1 VLHNPQDSSAAR
13 RFTRLSTRPYNIALA
28 LKYSN
33 QNELQTAFESP
44 TERPLKSM
52 AKLGQLL
59 VARGWITVQQLTRA
73 LKTQNVGGGRLGTC
87 LVEMDALN
95 EELLQRGLAEQLGVP
110 AASADE
116 LYGVPEEVRGLVPE
130 KLARRCRAV
139 PFRVEGG
146 RLDLALMDPRNLSA
160 QDEIA
165 FASGK
170 RVKVF
175 VAAEVR
181 ILEALERYYGEEL
194 PSRFGMVLD
203 RLNRARFLWNKPAP
217 APLEPVG
224 ELLPSVD
231 NPFAPRDSP
240 LAPRPKIFLPP
251 ELPTLSPPPP
261 APPTAPAVVP
271 VFNAETAAAL
281 PASAFGPLSPSEPE
295 EPRAV
300 RTGSLTPAMP
310 IPRARPAA
318 ATVPMASVVAMEAAA
333 PAVEVAAPAEAPP
346 APLVPPM
353 RSQSVSL
360 TPEERADLG
369 AVAWIE
375 PAATDR
381 SLPMPASL
389 DEAEAELE
397 KASDLEEVARLLLG
411 FLGRDHRRAA
421 IFQVTRDRVNGWRIH
436 GTGID
441 REAFAGF
448 SVGFD
453 QPSLF
458 LNLRHGSNIY
468 FGPLPP
474 MPAHRQLARTWGGD
488 LPRDC
493 VLLPVRLKDR
503 LLMVI
508 YADGAAQGPVDL
520 QAMQRLLNAATA
532 AVERCIVA
540 NRQRAAAKS

>member
-1 VLHNPQDSSAAR
+1 
-13 RFTRLSTRPYNIALA
+13 
-28 LKYSN
+28 
-33 QNELQTAFESP
+33 
-44 TERPLKSM
+44 M

-87 LVEMDALN
+87 LVEMDALT
-95 EELLQRGLAEQLGVP
+95 EELLLRGLSEQLGVP
-110 AASADE
+110 SAGADD
-116 LYGVPEEVRGLVPE
+116 LYGVPEEVIGLIPE

-175 VAAEVR
+175 VAEEVR
-181 ILEALERYYGEEL
+181 ILEALERYYGEEC
-194 PSRFGMVLD
+194 PSRFGLVLD
-203 RLNRARFLWNKPAP
+203 RLNRARFLWDKPAVVPVEP
-217 APLEPVG
+217 AG

-240 LAPRPKIFLPP
+240 LAPPPKIFLPP
-251 ELPTLSPPPP
+251 ALPELEPPPPPP
-261 APPTAPAVVP
+261 APRLPEASP
-271 VFNAETAAAL
+271 VFSAETAAAL
-281 PASAFGPLSPSEPE
+281 PASAFGPLSPPPAPEP
-295 EPRAV
+295 PRADQP
-300 RTGSLTPAMP
+300 TLPMP
-310 IPRARPAA
+310 IPIPITRPVPP
-318 ATVPMASVVAMEAAA
+318 TVPVPALAAVAEAVPAAA
-333 PAVEVAAPAEAPP
+333 PAGPP
-346 APLVPPM
+346 P

-375 PAATDR
+375 TAAADR

-389 DEAEAELE
+389 DEAEAELA
-397 KASDLEEVARLLLG
+397 KATDLEEVARLLLG
-411 FLGRDHRRAA
+411 FLGRDHRRVA
-421 IFQVTRDRVNGWRIH
+421 IFQVTRERINGWRVH

-441 REAFAGF
+441 REAFAAF
-448 SVGFD
+448 SIGFD

-458 LNLRHGSNIY
+458 LNLRHGHSLY
-468 FGPLPP
+468 LGPLPP

-493 VLLPVRLKDR
+493 VMLPVRIKDR

-508 YADGAAQGPVDL
+508 YADGAAQGPIDL
-520 QAMQRLLNAATA
+520 QAMQRLLDAATA
-532 AVERCIVA
+532 AVERCILA
-540 NRQRAAAKS
+540 NRQRAGAKS

>member
-1 VLHNPQDSSAAR
+1 
-13 RFTRLSTRPYNIALA
+13 
-28 LKYSN
+28 
-33 QNELQTAFESP
+33 
-44 TERPLKSM
+44 M

-87 LVEMDALN
+87 LLEMDALT

-110 AASADE
+110 TASADE
-116 LYGVPEEVRGLVPE
+116 LYGVPEEVIGLIPE

-181 ILEALERYYGEEL
+181 ILEALERYYGEEC
-194 PSRFGMVLD
+194 PSRFGLVLD
-203 RLNRARFLWNKPAP
+203 RLNRARFLWGKPAVVPSEP
-217 APLEPVG
+217 AG

-231 NPFAPRDSP
+231 NPFAPRLDSP
-240 LAPRPKIFLPP
+240 LAPPPKIFLPP
-251 ELPTLSPPPP
+251 ALPDLDIPAPPPPP
-261 APPTAPAVVP
+261 ARTPESAP
-271 VFNAETAAAL
+271 VFSPETAAAL
-281 PASAFGPLSPSEPE
+281 PASAFGPLTPPEAPAVGRLDLPTFPMAIPTARPPAPTTPMATVSPAASGPVTSSGSPAAAVVSAPE
-295 EPRAV
+295 AV
-300 RTGSLTPAMP
+300 TAPETAPAPPAQAPSLTPSGPAGRP
-310 IPRARPAA
+310 PRSA
-318 ATVPMASVVAMEAAA
+318 
-333 PAVEVAAPAEAPP
+333 
-346 APLVPPM
+346 
-353 RSQSVSL
+353 SVSL

-375 PAATDR
+375 PAAADR

-389 DEAEAELE
+389 DEAEAELA

-421 IFQVTRDRVNGWRIH
+421 IFQVTRERINGWRVH

-441 REAFAGF
+441 REAFAAF
-448 SVGFD
+448 SIGFD

-458 LNLRHGSNIY
+458 LNLRHGSSLY
-468 FGPLPP
+468 LGPLPP

-493 VLLPVRLKDR
+493 VMLPVRIKDR

-508 YADGAAQGPVDL
+508 YADGAAQGPIEL
-520 QAMQRLLNAATA
+520 QSMQRLLDAATA

-540 NRQRAAAKS
+540 NRKRAEAKS

>member
-1 VLHNPQDSSAAR
+1 
-13 RFTRLSTRPYNIALA
+13 
-28 LKYSN
+28 
-33 QNELQTAFESP
+33 
-44 TERPLKSM
+44 M

-87 LVEMDALN
+87 LVEMDALS
-95 EELLQRGLAEQLGVP
+95 EELLLKGLSEQLGVP
-110 AASADE
+110 AASADD
-116 LYGVPEEVRGLVPE
+116 LQGVPEEVIGLIPE

-175 VAAEVR
+175 VAEEVR
-181 ILEALERYYGEEL
+181 ILEALERYYGEEC
-194 PSRFGMVLD
+194 PSRFGLVLD
-203 RLNRARFLWNKPAP
+203 RLNRARFLWDKPAP
-217 APLEPVG
+217 KPTEPAG
-224 ELLPSVD
+224 ELLSPVD

-240 LAPRPKIFLPP
+240 LAPPPKITLPP
-251 ELPTLSPPPP
+251 ALPELEALPPPP
-261 APPTAPAVVP
+261 PPRSRVAEVAP
-271 VFNAETAAAL
+271 VFSPALAASL
-281 PASAFGPLSPSEPE
+281 PASAFGPLSPPEPGE
-295 EPRAV
+295 AP
-300 RTGSLTPAMP
+300 P
-310 IPRARPAA
+310 PAA
-318 ATVPMASVVAMEAAA
+318 AMRADRPRLPMPVLPPRPVPAATAPVASAA
-333 PAVEVAAPAEAPP
+333 PALPAPAVSAPP
-346 APLVPPM
+346 AGPPQ

-375 PAATDR
+375 PAAADR

-389 DEAEAELE
+389 DEAEAELA

-411 FLGRDHRRAA
+411 FLGRDHRRTA
-421 IFQVTRDRVNGWRIH
+421 IFQITRERVNGWRVH

-441 REAFAGF
+441 REAFAAF
-448 SVGFD
+448 SIGFD

-458 LNLRHGSNIY
+458 LNLRHGSSLY
-468 FGPLPP
+468 LGPLPP

-493 VLLPVRLKDR
+493 VMLPVRIKDR

-508 YADGAAQGPVDL
+508 YADGAAQGPIEL
-520 QAMQRLLNAATA
+520 QAMQRLLDAATA

-540 NRQRAAAKS
+540 NRQRAEAKS

>member
-1 VLHNPQDSSAAR
+1 
-13 RFTRLSTRPYNIALA
+13 
-28 LKYSN
+28 
-33 QNELQTAFESP
+33 
-44 TERPLKSM
+44 M

-87 LVEMDALN
+87 LVEMDALS
-95 EELLQRGLAEQLGVP
+95 EELLLKGLSEQLGVP
-110 AASADE
+110 AASADD
-116 LYGVPEEVRGLVPE
+116 LQGVPEEVIGLIPE

-175 VAAEVR
+175 VAEEVR
-181 ILEALERYYGEEL
+181 ILEALERYYGEEC
-194 PSRFGMVLD
+194 PSRFGLVLD
-203 RLNRARFLWNKPAP
+203 RLNRARFLWAKPAP
-217 APLEPVG
+217 ASTEPAG
-224 ELLPSVD
+224 ELLSPVD

-240 LAPRPKIFLPP
+240 LAPPPKIFLPP
-251 ELPTLSPPPP
+251 ALPELAELPAAPPPRRTTEI
-261 APPTAPAVVP
+261 AP
-271 VFNAETAAAL
+271 VFSPELAASL
-281 PASAFGPLSPSEPE
+281 PASAFGPLSPPEP
-295 EPRAV
+295 PAATAAAARAD
-300 RTGSLTPAMP
+300 RPLPPTLPMP
-310 IPRARPAA
+310 VQPRPAPA
-318 ATVPMASVVAMEAAA
+318 ATVPIAAAA
-333 PAVEVAAPAEAPP
+333 PAAREAPAAAPAPP
-346 APLVPPM
+346 AAAEPPAGPPQ

-375 PAATDR
+375 TAATDR

-389 DEAEAELE
+389 DEAEAELA

-411 FLGRDHRRAA
+411 FLGRDHRRVA
-421 IFQVTRDRVNGWRIH
+421 IFQVTRERINGWRVH

-441 REAFAGF
+441 REAFAAF
-448 SVGFD
+448 SIGFD

-458 LNLRHGSNIY
+458 LNLRHGSSLY
-468 FGPLPP
+468 LGPLPP

-493 VLLPVRLKDR
+493 VMLPVRIKDR

-508 YADGAAQGPVDL
+508 YADGAAQGPIEL
-520 QAMQRLLNAATA
+520 QSMQRLLDAPPA

-540 NRQRAAAKS
+540 NRKRAEAKS